1 MKRNHKKWTIQEQA
15 FFLKRTGEMIEKGY
29 TLLEALSFIYLQLS
43 TKQQKQIDEG
53 IKQLTS
59 GDPFYKVLET
69 IGFQRDVI
77 SIHYFAEQHG
87 NLSFAL
93 KQSGDLLYRRVS
105 QAEKFKRVAK
115 YPIFLIFVVAIMLY
129 IIQAVVVP
137 QFSGIYQSMN
147 MDTSFGISFLFAF
160 FSSLKYI
167 LLLFMLL
174 IVFCVVCYFSVFRHL
189 APSAKMAILIKLPF
203 WGRQILLL
211 NSYFFSLQLSNLL
224 KSGLSIYDSL
234 KAFRD
239 QSFLPFYQEE
249 AEGFIRK
256 LKHGEDIGHLLKDH
270 PYYEKDLSKVV
281 EHGQI
286 NGQLDRELYT
296 YSQFLLERLERKAE
310 KWTGILQPAIYGF
323 VGIMIVI
330 VYLSM
335 LLPMYHMM
343 NEL

>member
-1 MKRNHKKWTIQEQA
+1 MTRP
-15 FFLKRTGEMIEKGY
+15 FFLLRTGEMIEKGY

-43 TKQQKQIDEG
+43 PQQQKQMDEG
-53 IKQLTS
+53 IRQLTA
-59 GDPFYKVLET
+59 GDPFYKVLES
-69 IGFQRDVI
+69 IGFQRNVI
-77 SIHYFAEQHG
+77 SIHYFAERHG

-105 QAEKFKRVAK
+105 QAEKISRVAK
-115 YPIFLIFVVAIMLY
+115 YPVFLIFVVGIMLY
-129 IIQAVVVP
+129 MIQSVIIP

-147 MDTSFGISFLFAF
+147 INASFAITFLFTLF
-160 FSSLKYI
+160 NSLKYV
-167 LLLFMLL
+167 LVLFVLL
-174 IVFCVVCYFSVFRHL
+174 IVFCVIYYISVFRRRS
-189 APSAKMAILIKLPF
+189 PSSQMAFLIKLPF
-203 WGRQILLL
+203 WGKQILLL
-211 NSYFFSLQLSNLL
+211 NSYFISLQLSNLL

-249 AEGFIRK
+249 ADEFIRR
-256 LKHGEDIGHLLKDH
+256 LKHGEDIGHVLKDRR
-270 PYYEKDLSKVV
+270 YYDKDLAKVV
-281 EHGQI
+281 KLGQI

-296 YSQFLLERLERKAE
+296 YSQFLIDYLERKAE
-310 KWTGILQPAIYGF
+310 KWAGILQPFIYGF
-323 VGIMIVI
+323 VGIMIVV